1 MNSASL
7 NSPVSRNLQTRKRNV
22 LLIFFAVS
30 FVIGFA
36 EVALSSVAGE
46 GAYQIFSLLALVF
59 NTVLLVYWFVLDARE
74 REFNLNRNWIFGL
87 VVIMFL
93 VAPVYFFRTRGK
105 RFVLPCMWGVLCL
118 LLYGVC
124 FALGVSLAEL
134 CGFEPLNLV

>member
-1 MNSASL
+1 MNSASV

-105 RFVLPCMWGVLCL
+105 RFVLPCMWLTRVG
-118 LLYGVC
+118 
-124 FALGVSLAEL
+124 FFLA
-134 CGFEPLNLV
+134 